1 MYQYT
6 YCSYLRRI
14 DIKGI
19 ELTWYVSVTLVFPH
33 KSMSHS
39 NMIPAALCSSAYAC
53 HLHATSKL
61 FIPLI
66 MYKYSSSIGSGILLH
81 WYIVLLVIIFLLY
94 LSQTLCLPK
103 NWEVMLSKS
112 SIIHIYLWA
121 ISSAFQLV
129 LWYYDY
135 VEYTDVYVE
144 LLNISYFVGIL
155 QSSVLKYLTSSI

>member
-1 MYQYT
+1 MFRWPSSFHTSQ
-6 YCSYLRRI
+6 C
-14 DIKGI
+14 
-19 ELTWYVSVTLVFPH
+19 LTQTWFQQH
-33 KSMSHS
+33 F
-39 NMIPAALCSSAYAC
+39 CSSA
-53 HLHATSKL
+53 HMHATCMPQSKL

-66 MYKYSSSIGSGILLH
+66 MYKYSSIGSGILLH

-112 SIIHIYLWA
+112 SIIHIYLWT

-135 VEYTDVYVE
+135 VEYTYVYVE
-144 LLNISYFVGIL
+144 LLNISYFAGIL

>member
-1 MYQYT
+1 MIIFSIKLLQIAIYVKLIIRDIWFNEKICFLCNYMYQYT

-66 MYKYSSSIGSGILLH
+66 MYKYSSIGSGILLH

-103 NWEVMLSKS
+103 N
-112 SIIHIYLWA
+112 
-121 ISSAFQLV
+121 
-129 LWYYDY
+129 
-135 VEYTDVYVE
+135 
-144 LLNISYFVGIL
+144 
-155 QSSVLKYLTSSI
+155 

>member
-66 MYKYSSSIGSGILLH
+66 MYKYSSIGSGILLH
-81 WYIVLLVIIFLLY
+81 WYIVLLVIVFLLY

-103 NWEVMLSKS
+103 IWEVMMSEF
-112 SIIHIYLWA
+112 SIIYIYLWT
-121 ISSAFQLV
+121 ISSAFQ
-129 LWYYDY
+129 WFY
-135 VEYTDVYVE
+135 
-144 LLNISYFVGIL
+144 
-155 QSSVLKYLTSSI
+155 